1 MEYNNG
7 YLQRYYDAVTAKGKA
22 ESALRKAKDDI
33 WYAFTDKKDWKLFL
47 KRHGLDLEK
56 VNCNC
61 HDWDFFFDDDIMRI
75 RLEDYFRG
83 EYDYYA
89 TDDFKISEFC
99 DFMNSDDYYGPIMRR
114 LESLKAVWD
123 KQQAKE
129 DKERRRQLYEKLK
142 KEFEN

>member
-22 ESALRKAKDDI
+22 ESAFRKAKDDI
-33 WYAFTDKKDWKLFL
+33 WYAFTGKKDWKLFL

-61 HDWDFFFDDDIMRI
+61 HDWDFFFDDDIMQI
-75 RLEDYFRG
+75 RLEDYYRG
-83 EYDYYA
+83 EYDCYT

-123 KQQAKE
+123 KQKAKE
-129 DKERRRQLYEKLK
+129 DKERRRKLYEKLK
-142 KEFEN
+142 KEFED